1 MAPISTNL
9 APYLPIFGR
18 AALQVALVA
27 WNVVNLSQGHY
38 GLAFVS
44 GAAVSF
50 VWWTNA
56 RTSALSDAPY
66 GRYAY
71 ALGAGV
77 GTVAGMGVG
86 AWL

>member
-1 MAPISTNL
+1 MARTSSNL
-9 APYLPIFGR
+9 GPYLPIFFR
-18 AALQVALVA
+18 AMLQVALVA
-27 WNVVNLSQGHY
+27 WNVVNLSRGEY